1 MLMEASVVETNM
13 RRLGNPDIVRSGRNA
28 LKLRTAVKPPPPPP
42 VVIMPNETQPPT
54 TTAKSNA
61 LHPSRKYT
69 PASLGP
75 KTKFRATTKVRNSI
89 VNTTVNII
97 SAVSKLEFQLDPRAS
112 NGLYNANV
120 KQLATIVANT
130 PRSNHTQSLNRLA
143 QTLGGDVGPNTY
155 SDFSF

>member
-1 MLMEASVVETNM
+1 
-13 RRLGNPDIVRSGRNA
+13 
-28 LKLRTAVKPPPPPP
+28 
-42 VVIMPNETQPPT
+42 
-54 TTAKSNA
+54 
-61 LHPSRKYT
+61 
-69 PASLGP
+69 
-75 KTKFRATTKVRNSI
+75 
-89 VNTTVNII
+89 VNII

-143 QTLGGDVGPNTY
+143 QTLGGDVGPNAY